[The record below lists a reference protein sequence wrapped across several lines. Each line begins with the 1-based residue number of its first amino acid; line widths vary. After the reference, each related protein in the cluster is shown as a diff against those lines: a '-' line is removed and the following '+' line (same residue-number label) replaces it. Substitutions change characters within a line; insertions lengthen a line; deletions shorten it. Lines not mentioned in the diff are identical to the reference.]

1 METTIEHKKLNTAE
15 TAQLGIGTVMPSSCL
30 FQGQR
35 RAIIKETKHFYFFAC
50 GTIFQWD
57 YAEKQLCSDV
67 R

>member
-1 METTIEHKKLNTAE
+1 MEHENLNKAKNT
-15 TAQLGIGTVMPSSCL
+15 QLGIGDVMPSSCL

-35 RAIIKETKHFYFFAC
+35 RAIVKETKHFYFFAC

-67 R
+67 RQNWA